1 MLIEMLGDDIGL
13 LALELQSN
21 GITDNAIRAC
31 LGMLKENFE
40 IQILDF
46 RNNEISRQHLISV
59 HEYLSLNEHLQTS
72 EIV

>member
-13 LALELQSN
+13 LALDLQSN
-21 GITDNAIRAC
+21 GITDNAMRAC
-31 LGMLKENFE
+31 LGMLKENVE